1 MKSIVG
7 DKAFP
12 AILFGNTRIN
22 SGENM
27 KYKKIAEAT
36 FISRPNRFI
45 ANVELEGEIIQVHV
59 KNTGRCRELLIP
71 GVSVILEES
80 DNLSRKTKYDLV
92 CVKKNQNWINM
103 DSQLP
108 NKAAAE
114 WIRAGGLFPEPVQV
128 YTEKTYGNSR
138 FDLYIESEK
147 RKAFIEVKGVT
158 LEEEGIASFPDAPT
172 VRGIK
177 HLNELVK
184 CMEDGYEAYVL
195 FVIQMKGIH
204 AFKPNWRTHKEFGEA
219 LNHAFEKGVTILAYD
234 CEVTEDSMNISEPVL
249 VDLEKVLETTDVI

>member
-1 MKSIVG
+1 
-7 DKAFP
+7 
-12 AILFGNTRIN
+12 
-22 SGENM
+22 M
-27 KYKKIAEAT
+27 KYRKTIEAT
-36 FISRPNRFI
+36 FINRPNRFI
-45 ANVELEGEIIQVHV
+45 ANVELEGDIIQVHV

-114 WIRAGGLFPEPVQV
+114 WIQGGGLFPEPVQV

-172 VRGIK
+172 IRGIK

-204 AFKPNWRTHKEFGEA
+204 VFKPNWKTHKEFGDA
-219 LNHAFEKGVTILAYD
+219 LIHAFEKGVTILAYD
-234 CEVTEDSMNISEPVL
+234 CEVTEDSMNISNPVP
-249 VDLEKVLETTDVI
+249 VNLEKVMETADVI

>member
-1 MKSIVG
+1 
-7 DKAFP
+7 
-12 AILFGNTRIN
+12 
-22 SGENM
+22 M
-27 KYKKIAEAT
+27 KYRKTIEAT
-36 FISRPNRFI
+36 FINRPNRFI
-45 ANVELEGEIIQVHV
+45 ANVELEGDIIQVHV

-114 WIRAGGLFPEPVQV
+114 WIQGGGLFPEPVQV

-172 VRGIK
+172 IRGIK

-204 AFKPNWRTHKEFGEA
+204 VFKPNWKTHKEFGDA
-219 LNHAFEKGVTILAYD
+219 LIHAFEKGVTILAYD
-234 CEVTEDSMNISEPVL
+234 CEVTEDSMNISNPVP
-249 VDLEKVLETTDVI
+249 VDLEKVMETADVI

>member
-1 MKSIVG
+1 
-7 DKAFP
+7 
-12 AILFGNTRIN
+12 
-22 SGENM
+22 M
-27 KYKKIAEAT
+27 KYRKTIEAT
-36 FISRPNRFI
+36 FINRPNRFI
-45 ANVELEGEIIQVHV
+45 ANVELEGDIIQVHV

-114 WIRAGGLFPEPVQV
+114 WIQGGGLFPEPVQV

-172 VRGIK
+172 IRGIK

-195 FVIQMKGIH
+195 FVIQMKGILV
-204 AFKPNWRTHKEFGEA
+204 FKPNWKTHKEFGDA
-219 LNHAFEKGVTILAYD
+219 LIHAFEKGVTILAYD
-234 CEVTEDSMNISEPVL
+234 CEVTEDSMNISNPVP
-249 VDLEKVLETTDVI
+249 VDLEKVMETADVI

>member
-1 MKSIVG
+1 
-7 DKAFP
+7 
-12 AILFGNTRIN
+12 
-22 SGENM
+22 M
-27 KYKKIAEAT
+27 KYRKTIEAT
-36 FISRPNRFI
+36 FINRPNRFI
-45 ANVELEGEIIQVHV
+45 ANVELEGDIIQVHV

-114 WIRAGGLFPEPVQV
+114 WIQGGGLFPEPVQV
-128 YTEKTYGNSR
+128 YAEKTYGNSR

-172 VRGIK
+172 IRGIK

-204 AFKPNWRTHKEFGEA
+204 VFKPNWKTHKEFGDA
-219 LNHAFEKGVTILAYD
+219 LIHAFEKGVTILAYD
-234 CEVTEDSMNISEPVL
+234 CEVTEDSMNISNPVP
-249 VDLEKVLETTDVI
+249 VNLEKVMETADVI

>member
-1 MKSIVG
+1 
-7 DKAFP
+7 
-12 AILFGNTRIN
+12 
-22 SGENM
+22 M
-27 KYKKIAEAT
+27 KYRKTIEAT
-36 FISRPNRFI
+36 FINRPNRFI
-45 ANVELEGEIIQVHV
+45 ANVELEGDIIQVHV

-114 WIRAGGLFPEPVQV
+114 WIQGGGLFPEPVQV

-138 FDLYIESEK
+138 FDFYIESEK

-172 VRGIK
+172 IRGIK

-204 AFKPNWRTHKEFGEA
+204 VFKPNWKTHKEFGDA
-219 LNHAFEKGVTILAYD
+219 LIHAFEKGVTILAYD
-234 CEVTEDSMNISEPVL
+234 CEVTEDSMNISNPVP
-249 VDLEKVLETTDVI
+249 VNLEKVMETADVI

>member
-1 MKSIVG
+1 
-7 DKAFP
+7 
-12 AILFGNTRIN
+12 
-22 SGENM
+22 M
-27 KYKKIAEAT
+27 KYRKTIEAT

-45 ANVELEGEIIQVHV
+45 ANVELDGEIIQVHV

-114 WIRAGGLFPEPVQV
+114 WIQGGGLFPEPVQV

-138 FDLYIESEK
+138 FDFYIESEK

-195 FVIQMKGIH
+195 FVIQMKGILV
-204 AFKPNWRTHKEFGEA
+204 FKPNWKTHKEFGDA
-219 LNHAFEKGVTILAYD
+219 LIHAFEKGVTILAYD
-234 CEVTEDSMNISEPVL
+234 CEVTEDSMNISNPVP
-249 VDLEKVLETTDVI
+249 VDLEKVMETADVI